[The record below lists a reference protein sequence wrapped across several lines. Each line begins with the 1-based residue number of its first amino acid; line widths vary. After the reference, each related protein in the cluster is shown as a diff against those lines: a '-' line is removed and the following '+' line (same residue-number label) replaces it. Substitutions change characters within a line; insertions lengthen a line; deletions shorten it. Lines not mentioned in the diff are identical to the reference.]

1 MSNAEFNKQ
10 STTDE
15 VIAGIDLSG
24 KVAIVTGASSGL
36 GLETS
41 RVLAGAGAHV
51 VMVARNAEKLSAAVA
66 SIRSNQSD
74 AQLSEQLMDL
84 DDLVSVRKAVTELQE
99 KFPTI
104 DILIANAGV
113 MACPYS
119 ETTQGL
125 ECQFGTNHIGHFL
138 FVCQLVPQLQQSQAA
153 RVVILSSAAH
163 RFASMDISDPN
174 YKTRTYDKWN
184 AYGQSKTA
192 NALFALEL
200 NKRLANSNIT
210 AFSVHP
216 GMIMT
221 ELGRHLTPED
231 IKMLMGGGSDSD
243 KSTKPAAAK
252 EEVKSGESK
261 PSPFK
266 SVEQGAATSVWAATS
281 PSLEGKGGIYLEDCQ
296 IALPAGES
304 SSRGYAAYIADE
316 QLAADLWMLSENIVD
331 EQFSW

>member
-1 MSNAEFNKQ
+1 MSKAFNKQ

-51 VMVARNAEKLSAAVA
+51 VMVARNAEKLATAV
-66 SIRSNQSD
+66 STIRSSQSD

-84 DDLVSVRKAVTELQE
+84 DDLVSVRKATTELKE

-119 ETTQGL
+119 ETAQGL

-163 RFASMDISDPN
+163 RFASMDIADPN
-174 YKTRTYDKWN
+174 YQSRTYDKWN

-200 NKRLANSNIT
+200 NKRLASSSIT

-231 IKMLMGGGSDSD
+231 IKMLMGGGNSDNS
-243 KSTKPAAAK
+243 AK
-252 EEVKSGESK
+252 EEKPKEAEAKSGESK

-281 PSLEGKGGIYLEDCQ
+281 ASLDGKGGIYLEDCQ

-304 SSRGYAAYIADE
+304 GSRGYAAYIADE
-316 QLAADLWMLSENIVD
+316 QLAGELWALSENIVD
-331 EQFSW
+331 EQFNW